1 MEAVIL
7 ANLNFIVLVLLYK
20 FIISKSGIPK
30 WNRWLLLSL
39 PVVAIVLPVI
49 QLVPKAT
56 HHIYQVELPFAVIE
70 QTEQQVSSGGSLS
83 LIEWIYILGVVAYG
97 LLHLWGF
104 TQIYQRIKKSQLI
117 KKVGAVSIYKSSI
130 NASFGSAI
138 FIKKETPENEMAL
151 IIKHEIAHIHQWH
164 TLDKIYAL
172 LIQVIVWFNPIVY
185 VWQNL
190 MDKNHE
196 YLADEEVLES
206 ESLESYSLFLLQ
218 QKMQANFSLSITPV
232 SKMSHLKSRIMKM
245 KSKSINQYKMKNSKM
260 KYLWFPACLLV
271 LSVGTISA
279 NYSVEKESK
288 NLSEVHQ
295 EIEDP
300 DVLPQFEGGTEAMI
314 QFLVNNIKYPETAKN
329 KNIEGTV
336 YVAFVVNS
344 KGEITKPSIK
354 RGVEKSLDN
363 EALRVINSMPNW
375 KPGEKDG
382 KKVSVEMVLPISF
395 QLPQGAE

>member
-1 MEAVIL
+1 M
-7 ANLNFIVLVLLYK
+7 
-20 FIISKSGIPK
+20 
-30 WNRWLLLSL
+30 LLSL

-172 LIQVIVWFNPIVY
+172 LIQVVVWFNPIVY

-295 EIEDP
+295 ETEDP
-300 DVLPQFEGGTEAMI
+300 DVMPQFEGGTEAMI